1 MTDPASDANQSMML
15 PPSLPSD
22 AREFHAAAGEI
33 ALPHASDELPPA
45 METLGPAPFPKGKF
59 PFLGFLA
66 SVYEHVATHARARAT
81 RSGPIE

>member
-1 MTDPASDANQSMML
+1 MTDPASDANQTIAL

-22 AREFHAAAGEI
+22 PREFYAAGGEI
-33 ALPHASDELPPA
+33 TLPNASDELPPA

-66 SVYEHVATHARARAT
+66 SVYEHVAAHAQARASRG
-81 RSGPIE
+81 GPKE